1 MHAAERQLSLIKAY
15 TASIGSHWGAT
26 TREDI
31 SHRALLSS
39 AHQSNNTLT
48 NIIDIPAGAAQEGGR
63 ASKGHLAVGGGLHLH
78 VAALCVLARQPRRV
92 SNGSV
97 WIFTVQGAGAVAAH
111 GVLDVICSACETR
124 AHSASPKMRRVSPT
138 RPPQKMQIDTRPGG
152 RVAVIKIVAILKK
165 LLVFLPLTGD

>member
-1 MHAAERQLSLIKAY
+1 MHATERQLSLIKAY
-15 TASIGSHWGAT
+15 TASIGSPWGAT

-48 NIIDIPAGAAQEGGR
+48 NIIDIPAGAAQEGGC

-78 VAALCVLARQPRRV
+78 VAALCVLACQPWRV

-97 WIFTVQGAGAVAAH
+97 WIFTVQGAGAVATH
-111 GVLDVICSACETR
+111 GALDVICSACETR
-124 AHSASPKMRRVSPT
+124 AYSASPKMRRVSPT
-138 RPPQKMQIDTRPGG
+138 CPPQKCKLTRDRGPHSGNKN
-152 RVAVIKIVAILKK
+152 RCHSEEVA
-165 LLVFLPLTGD
+165 LLFAPDR